1 MYYVL
6 LAHFQKISLAIIGI
20 IDYPSCTCYF
30 EHTYSLQLRIQ
41 LAFFAWKNT
50 RGLSYKWDFARDS
63 SEEKNLSRGRVDA
76 RGEGKTRGGEIRKK
90 RKKETRQITGLI
102 LARRMRPYFR
112 ACEISLYSWMLN
124 LSKVCSHDSTAS
136 MFHISMRM
144 AILGPLFYFFLS

>member
-1 MYYVL
+1 MRIFIFCLADSPRNLACYRWKISLKQMYYVL
-6 LAHFQKISLAIIGI
+6 LAHFQKISLPIIGI
-20 IDYPSCTCYF
+20 INYPSCTCYF

-90 RKKETRQITGLI
+90 KKEERDATNHRVNTCTTDATVL
-102 LARRMRPYFR
+102 
-112 ACEISLYSWMLN
+112 
-124 LSKVCSHDSTAS
+124 
-136 MFHISMRM
+136 
-144 AILGPLFYFFLS
+144 

>member
-6 LAHFQKISLAIIGI
+6 LAHFQKISLPIIGI
-20 IDYPSCTCYF
+20 INYPSCTCYF

-90 RKKETRQITGLI
+90 KEERDATNHRVNTCTTDATLEPV
-102 LARRMRPYFR
+102 RYP
-112 ACEISLYSWMLN
+112 S
-124 LSKVCSHDSTAS
+124 
-136 MFHISMRM
+136 
-144 AILGPLFYFFLS
+144 ILGCSIYRRCAATIRSRRCFTFRWGWRFLAHFFIFFLS

>member
-1 MYYVL
+1 M
-6 LAHFQKISLAIIGI
+6 
-20 IDYPSCTCYF
+20 
-30 EHTYSLQLRIQ
+30 
-41 LAFFAWKNT
+41 
-50 RGLSYKWDFARDS
+50 
-63 SEEKNLSRGRVDA
+63 DA
-76 RGEGKTRGGEIRKK
+76 RGEGKTGGGEIRKKK

-144 AILGPLFYFFLS
+144 AILGPLFYFFFIVEIVAGYKGNSF